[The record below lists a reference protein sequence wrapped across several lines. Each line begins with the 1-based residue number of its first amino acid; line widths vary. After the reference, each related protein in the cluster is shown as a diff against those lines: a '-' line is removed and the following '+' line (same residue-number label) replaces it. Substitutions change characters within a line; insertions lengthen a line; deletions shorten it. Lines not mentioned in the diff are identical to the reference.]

1 MTDDTAGAACH
12 DERVHTVL
20 IVANQTIGGDDLSAA
35 VAERIAGG
43 PCAFH
48 LLVPIPPTPSAAIA
62 AGLAAV
68 ESAASVIVDL
78 PDQRVVAAE
87 RLEAGLTWLRGLGAT
102 AEGEVGCT
110 DTLAAV
116 TSVVQR
122 GGVDEILVSTLPS
135 RLSRWLKQD
144 LPHKLEKAV
153 TIPVNVVT
161 AASGSVSAPST

>member
-1 MTDDTAGAACH
+1 MVAPLSACH
-12 DERVHTVL
+12 DERVRTVL

-35 VAERIAGG
+35 IAERVASG

-78 PDQRVVAAE
+78 PDQKVVAAE
-87 RLEAGLTWLRGLGAT
+87 RLESGLQWLRTHGAT
-102 AEGEVGCT
+102 AHGEVGCT
-110 DTLAAV
+110 DTFAAV
-116 TSVVQR
+116 TAVVQR
-122 GGVDEILVSTLPS
+122 GGIDEILVSTLPS

-153 TIPVNVVT
+153 TIPVSVVT
-161 AASGSVSAPST
+161 ASSHD